1 MANLNITEKQ
11 LKSILNQIKSD
22 DSPVG
27 IDAGKTHAIIIQK
40 LLDIDE
46 RLQSLEEAINV
57 NGKEA

>member
-11 LKSILNQIKSD
+11 LEKILTQIKSD

-40 LLDIDE
+40 LLDIDK
-46 RLQSLEEAINV
+46 RLKSLEEIINKK
-57 NGKEA
+57 GSEI

>member
-1 MANLNITEKQ
+1 MENLNITEKQ
-11 LKSILNQIKSD
+11 LKAILNQIKSD

-46 RLQSLEEAINV
+46 RLRSLEETID
-57 NGKEA
+57 GKEIE